1 VKKDL
6 HLEIIQVKEKR
17 EQRHTQVGFNR
28 RKPQERVKLYDS
40 FPYRIFHT
48 HPWVTVETVMTSM
61 GHSGES
67 HGYPWVTEET
77 KSWMPRKVC
86 QNWLYNRSTFPG

>member
-28 RKPQERVKLYDS
+28 RKPQESVGAYRAFHTG
-40 FPYRIFHT
+40 FPYTSTGHRGDSHG
-48 HPWVTVETVMTSM
+48 HPWVTVGKVTDI
-61 GHSGES
+61 
-67 HGYPWVTEET
+67 HGSQ
-77 KSWMPRKVC
+77 KRQSWMPRKVC
-86 QNWLYNRSTFPG
+86 QN